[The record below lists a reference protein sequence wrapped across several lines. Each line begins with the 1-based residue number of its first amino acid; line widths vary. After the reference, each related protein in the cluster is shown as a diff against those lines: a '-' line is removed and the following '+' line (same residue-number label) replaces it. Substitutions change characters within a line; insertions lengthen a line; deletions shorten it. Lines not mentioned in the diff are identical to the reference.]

1 MNSMNVD
8 SIRANRT
15 RAILAF
21 SVPAIISM
29 VLTSLINVADGFF
42 MGNFI
47 HKDAIAAVNLGLPII
62 YLFLATGLMEERM
75 KKAAVLFSA
84 RRWQPARHR
93 ACF

>member
-8 SIRANRT
+8 LIRAGKT

-47 HKDAIAAVNLGLPII
+47 HKDAIAAVNLGASD
-62 YLFLATGLMEERM
+62 YLSFSCDRAYGFGGRLGYCRNVNG
-75 KKAAVLFSA
+75 KKG
-84 RRWQPARHR
+84 
-93 ACF
+93 